1 MIAIRT
7 GMTIGGTSQEPIS
20 PTLLMPRE
28 SHDSGHRWITCC
40 APLSTR
46 PSSGAVPRSDPL
58 MWIKG
63 PGLTQMGVLRD
74 AEPAFIRI
82 AELRVIE
89 LGEHTVYLSQVF
101 EFPGRFP
108 QAHD

>member
-1 MIAIRT
+1 
-7 GMTIGGTSQEPIS
+7 
-20 PTLLMPRE
+20 
-28 SHDSGHRWITCC
+28 
-40 APLSTR
+40 
-46 PSSGAVPRSDPL
+46 

-74 AEPAFIRI
+74 AEPAFVRI
-82 AELRVIE
+82 AELRVVE